1 MGKIAIVTD
10 SSSGISQ
17 AMGTGLGIFV
27 LPMPFMIDG
36 RPYLDGKDLTE
47 SWFYERQNADSDIMS
62 SQPAPVDVTALWDE
76 LLKDHDQIVHIP
88 LSSGLS
94 NSCATAMMLAGNY
107 DGKVQVVDNQR
118 ISITQR
124 RSVMEAIRMAEMGY
138 DAAKIKRI
146 LEETKL
152 ESSIYITLVTL
163 KYLKKGG
170 RLTPAAAAL
179 GTVLRLKPVLQ
190 IQGEKLDSFYKAR
203 TMNQAKKVMIDA
215 IKSDIENRFG
225 GLDAKD
231 VYIDMAYTNNRD
243 AALEWQKEVMEAFP
257 GFEIG
262 YLDPL
267 SLNVACHIGEGAL
280 AVTATRK
287 LHLD

>member
-10 SSSGISQ
+10 SNSGITQ
-17 AMGTGLGIFV
+17 AMGKELGISV

-36 RPYLDGKDLTE
+36 KPYFDGKDLTE
-47 SWFYERQNADSDIMS
+47 KVFYEMQEADKDIVS
-62 SQPAPVDVTALWDE
+62 SQPAPVDVTQLWDE
-76 LLKDHDQIVHIP
+76 LLEDHDQVVHIP
-88 LSSGLS
+88 MSSGLS
-94 NSCATAMMLAGNY
+94 NSCATAMMLSGNY
-107 DGKVQVVDNQR
+107 DGRVQVVDNQR
-118 ISITQR
+118 ISVTQR
-124 RSVMEAIRMAEMGY
+124 RSVMDAICLVQSGR
-138 DAAKIKRI
+138 DAAEVKRI
-146 LEETKL
+146 LEDTKL

-215 IKSDIENRFG
+215 IKSDIETRFG
-225 GLDAKD
+225 GMDAKD
-231 VYIDMAYTNNRD
+231 VYIDMAYTNNRED
-243 AALEWQKEVMEAFP
+243 ALEFRGEVADAFP

-267 SLNVACHIGEGAL
+267 SLSVGCHIGEGAL
-280 AVTATRK
+280 AVAVTRK
-287 LHLD
+287 LHI

>member
-10 SSSGISQ
+10 SNSGITQ
-17 AMGTGLGIFV
+17 AMGKELGISV

-36 RPYLDGKDLTE
+36 KPYFDGKDLTE
-47 SWFYERQNADSDIMS
+47 KWFYEMQESDKDIMS
-62 SQPAPVDVTALWDE
+62 SQPAPVDVTQLWDE
-76 LLKDHDQIVHIP
+76 LLEDHDQVVHIP
-88 LSSGLS
+88 MSSGLS
-94 NSCATAMMLAGNY
+94 NSCATAMMLSGNY
-107 DGKVQVVDNQR
+107 DGRVQVVDNQR
-118 ISITQR
+118 ISVTQR
-124 RSVMEAIRMAEMGY
+124 RSVMDAICLVQSGR
-138 DAAKIKRI
+138 DAAEVKRI
-146 LEETKL
+146 LEDTKL

-215 IKSDIENRFG
+215 IKSDIETRFG
-225 GLDAKD
+225 GMDAKD
-231 VYIDMAYTNNRD
+231 VYIDMAYTNNRED
-243 AALEWQKEVMEAFP
+243 ALEFRGEVSDAFP

-267 SLNVACHIGEGAL
+267 SLSVGCHIGEGAL
-280 AVTATRK
+280 AVAVTRK
-287 LHLD
+287 LHI